1 VSTQVVVE
9 VHEVGADAERLAE
22 LASALRTE
30 LLTLEVEY
38 VDRAHAGAAP
48 PGARGIDAVDVGV
61 LLTSLTASAEIG
73 KQLIAPVQAWLR
85 RGSDTV
91 PRSVEL
97 TIGDHKVTVTGA
109 VREQQDELIAAF
121 LSSVK
126 RP

>member
-1 VSTQVVVE
+1 MGTQVVVE
-9 VHEVGADAERLAE
+9 VREPGADAERLAQ
-22 LASALRTE
+22 LAAALRTE

-38 VDRAHAGAAP
+38 VNQAPGGTPPRGAK
-48 PGARGIDAVDVGV
+48 GIDAVDAGV

-73 KQLIAPVQAWLR
+73 RHLIAPVRAWLQ
-85 RGSDTV
+85 RGSNVV

-97 TIGDHKVTVTGA
+97 TIGDHTVTVTGA
-109 VREQQDELIAAF
+109 ARDQQDTLIAAF